1 MSLRLRLLLAVGAV
15 ALAALAVAD
24 VVTYRSL
31 KSFLYDQVDQS
42 LESAHVGLEHRGGG
56 GGPGGQRGPDDSRGD
71 RGPRQDEPT
80 AGAAPG
86 TFVQVRDGAGTVVSS
101 VPAYLP
107 GGTAVTP
114 ELPARIGGLE
124 SGHAGEPTRYLT
136 ASATESDGPQL
147 RVRVGQFADG
157 GQLILGLP
165 LTNTAATLHRLLFIE
180 LVVTGVALAAASAL
194 GWWLVRVG
202 LRPLGEVK
210 RTAAAIAEGQL
221 DRRVPGEE
229 AHTEV
234 GEVARAL
241 NTMLGRIEGAFAER
255 DATEAELRRSEERLR
270 RFVADASHELR
281 TPLAAVTAYAEM
293 SDRVARDH
301 PEDLDRVMGGIRS
314 ESARM
319 GHLVEDLLLLA
330 RLDEGLPLE
339 RRPVELVAL
348 VADAATAAR
357 AVGPAWPVELRAT
370 LPVETV
376 GDATRLRQ
384 VVDNLLANVRAHTP
398 AGTTA
403 RITVE
408 GDAGTAFG
416 HAAGGVLVEVADD
429 GPGLTDEQAGRIFER
444 FYRADQSR
452 SRLHGGTGLGL
463 GIVAAII
470 AAHGGTVDVVAAPG
484 EGTAIRVHLPAG
496 TAFGHAAGT
505 AFGHTAGPPDHE
517 RAPSEDQAGLHGPV
531 AGCE

>member
-15 ALAALAVAD
+15 ALVALAVAD

-31 KSFLYDQVDQS
+31 KSFLYEQVDQS
-42 LESAHVGLEHRGGG
+42 LESAHGGLEHGG
-56 GGPGGQRGPDDSRGD
+56 GGPGGSRGSD
-71 RGPRQDEPT
+71 GPGGRGPRPGEAT
-80 AGAAPG
+80 EGAAPG
-86 TFVQVRDGAGTVVSS
+86 TFVQVRNSAGTVVSS

-107 GGTAVTP
+107 GGTAITP

-124 SGHAGEPTRYLT
+124 GRHEGEPTRYLT
-136 ASATESDGPQL
+136 VSATQADGPQF
-147 RVRVGQFADG
+147 RVRVGQFPDG
-157 GQLILGLP
+157 GQLILALP
-165 LTNTAATLHRLLFIE
+165 LTNTSATLHRLFLIE
-180 LVVTGVALAAASAL
+180 LVVTFLALVAATGL
-194 GWWLVRVG
+194 GWWLVRAG

-210 RTAAAIAEGQL
+210 RTAGAIAEGQL
-221 DRRVPGEE
+221 DRRVPGDD
-229 AHTEV
+229 ANTEV

-348 VADAATAAR
+348 VADAASAAR
-357 AVGPAWPVELRAT
+357 AVGPAWPVELRAA
-370 LPVETV
+370 LPVEVV

-384 VVDNLLANVRAHTP
+384 VVDNLLANVRTHTP

-403 RITVE
+403 RITV
-408 GDAGTAFG
+408 GDDA
-416 HAAGGVLVEVADD
+416 
-429 GPGLTDEQAGRIFER
+429 
-444 FYRADQSR
+444 
-452 SRLHGGTGLGL
+452 
-463 GIVAAII
+463 
-470 AAHGGTVDVVAAPG
+470 
-484 EGTAIRVHLPAG
+484 AG

-505 AFGHTAGPPDHE
+505 AFGHAAGRVLIEVADDGPGLTEEQAGQVFERFYRADPSRSRAHGGTGLGLGIVAAIVAAHGGSVDVVTAPGEGTAMRVHLPVGTPFGHGAGTPSDHE
-517 RAPSEDQAGLHGPV
+517 RAPSEDQAGLHGPP

>member
-1 MSLRLRLLLAVGAV
+1 MSLRLRLLLTVGAV
-15 ALAALAVAD
+15 ALVALAVAD

-42 LESAHVGLEHRGGG
+42 LESAHGGLEHRGGG
-56 GGPGGQRGPDDSRGD
+56 GGPGGPRGPDDSPGD
-71 RGPRQDEPT
+71 RGPRPDEPT

-86 TFVQVRDGAGTVVSS
+86 TFVQVRDGAGRVVSS

-136 ASATESDGPQL
+136 APATEADGPEF

-165 LTNTAATLHRLLFIE
+165 LTNTAATLHRLLLIE
-180 LVVTGVALAAASAL
+180 LVVTGLALAAATGL

-210 RTAAAIAEGQL
+210 RTAAAIAAGQL
-221 DRRVPGEE
+221 DRRVPGED

-319 GHLVEDLLLLA
+319 GHMVEDLLLLA
-330 RLDEGLPLE
+330 ASTRVSLSSAGPWSWWRSWPTPPLRPGPSA
-339 RRPVELVAL
+339 RRGRWSFGPRCRSRWW
-348 VADAATAAR
+348 ATPSDCAR
-357 AVGPAWPVELRAT
+357 SSTTSSPMSGPTRPRA
-370 LPVETV
+370 PPRVSPS
-376 GDATRLRQ
+376 AR
-384 VVDNLLANVRAHTP
+384 TP
-398 AGTTA
+398 ARRSGTQPA
-403 RITVE
+403 RCWSRWPT
-408 GDAGTAFG
+408 T
-416 HAAGGVLVEVADD
+416 
-429 GPGLTDEQAGRIFER
+429 GPD
-444 FYRADQSR
+444 
-452 SRLHGGTGLGL
+452 
-463 GIVAAII
+463 
-470 AAHGGTVDVVAAPG
+470 
-484 EGTAIRVHLPAG
+484 
-496 TAFGHAAGT
+496 
-505 AFGHTAGPPDHE
+505 
-517 RAPSEDQAGLHGPV
+517 
-531 AGCE
+531 

>member
-15 ALAALAVAD
+15 ALVALAVAD
-24 VVTYRSL
+24 VATYRSL

-42 LESAHVGLEHRGGG
+42 LESAHGGLEHRGGEP
-56 GGPGGQRGPDDSRGD
+56 GGPRGRGD
-71 RGPRQDEPT
+71 GPGDQGPEQT

-86 TFVQVRDGAGTVVSS
+86 TFVQVRDAAGTVVSS
-101 VPAYLP
+101 VAAHLP
-107 GGTAVTP
+107 GGQEVTP
-114 ELPARIGGLE
+114 ALPSRIGGLE
-124 SGHAGEPTRYLT
+124 GRQAGEPTRYLT
-136 ASATESDGPQL
+136 ATATQADGPEF
-147 RVRVGQFADG
+147 RVRVGQLDNG

-165 LTNTAATLHRLLFIE
+165 LTNTAATLHRLLLIE
-180 LVVTGVALAAASAL
+180 LVVTGVALVAATGL
-194 GWWLVRVG
+194 GWWLVRAG
-202 LRPLGEVK
+202 LRPLGDVK
-210 RTAAAIAEGQL
+210 RTAAAIAEGEF
-221 DRRVPGEE
+221 DRRVPGDE

-234 GEVARAL
+234 GDVARAL
-241 NTMLGRIEGAFAER
+241 NTMLGRIEGAFGER

-301 PEDLDRVMGGIRS
+301 PEDLERVMAGIRS

-339 RRPVELVAL
+339 HRPVELVAL

-357 AVGPAWPVELRAT
+357 AVGPPWPVELRAER
-370 LPVETV
+370 PVEVV

-398 AGTTA
+398 PGTTA
-403 RITVE
+403 TLTVSADN
-408 GDAGTAFG
+408 GD
-416 HAAGGVLVEVADD
+416 VLVEVADD
-429 GPGLTDEQAGRIFER
+429 GPGLTDEQATRVFER
-444 FYRADQSR
+444 FYRADPSR

-463 GIVAAII
+463 GIVAAIV
-470 AAHGGTVDVVAAPG
+470 AAHGGSVEVVSAPDEG
-484 EGTAIRVHLPAG
+484 SAIRIHLPEGT
-496 TAFGHAAGT
+496 
-505 AFGHTAGPPDHE
+505 PDHE
-517 RAPSEDQAGLHGPV
+517 RAPSEGQGGLHGPG
-531 AGCE
+531 AG